1 MVTKPPPVPV
11 TTPVEPTVAII
22 ILLLLHVPP
31 EGLPDNGT
39 VAPTQT
45 DVPPDTKG
53 EAFTVIVL

>member
-1 MVTKPPPVPV
+1 MVTKPLPVPV
-11 TTPVEPTVAII
+11 TTPAEPTVAIM

-31 EGLPDNGT
+31 DGLPDNGT

-45 DVPPDTKG
+45 EVPPETTG